1 MKARLAKLEQ
11 AAQSLLDADAPFVGL
26 WLDAR
31 GDTPSWFAVRADE
44 ADSPGVKALLE
55 GRPVMVLLL
64 LLAAD
69 RPEALVPVE
78 VHPALVRAIQRHRA
92 ADGGLLVL
100 LKP

>member
-1 MKARLAKLEQ
+1 MKTRLAKLEQ
-11 AAQSLLDADAPFVGL
+11 AAQSLLDATAPNANL

-31 GDTPSWFAVRADE
+31 GDTPSWFAVRPDE
-44 ADSPGVKALLE
+44 VDSPGVKALLE
-55 GRPVMVLLL
+55 GRPVIVLLL

-78 VHPALVRAIQRHRA
+78 VHPALVKAIQRHRA

>member
-1 MKARLAKLEQ
+1 MKTRLAKLEQ

-44 ADSPGVKALLE
+44 ADSPGVKALE
-55 GRPVMVLLL
+55 QGRPVMVLLL

-78 VHPALVRAIQRHRA
+78 VHPALVKAIQRHRA